1 MNIGGIKVD
10 NKEDEL
16 KEQAESKEKD
26 IGTQEK
32 EEAGKDKETAS
43 EADGAEV
50 SGDGKDGE
58 AREKTK
64 KSSRKEKEKKDKK
77 DQKIDELNDRL
88 MRLMAE
94 YDNYRKRTEKE
105 KSLMFEMGAKSIVEK
120 IIPVI
125 DNFER
130 GFATVSDEDKD
141 NPFVMGMDK
150 VYSQFVTSMEEAGV
164 TAIDAVGKEF
174 DPNIHNAV
182 MHVDDDS
189 LGDNIVAEELQ
200 KGYMYKDSV
209 VRYSMVKVAN

>member
-26 IGTQEK
+26 IGTQETG
-32 EEAGKDKETAS
+32 EAGKDKETAS
-43 EADGAEV
+43 EADKAEV

-64 KSSRKEKEKKDKK
+64 KSSKKEKEKKDKK

-164 TAIDAVGKEF
+164 TAIEAVGKEF

>member
-32 EEAGKDKETAS
+32 EQAGKDKETAS
-43 EADGAEV
+43 EANEAEV
-50 SGDGKDGE
+50 SGDGKDDG

-64 KSSRKEKEKKDKK
+64 KSSKKEKEKKDKK

-130 GFATVSDEDKD
+130 GFATVSDADKD

>member
-32 EEAGKDKETAS
+32 GEAGKDKETAS
-43 EADGAEV
+43 EADEAEV

-64 KSSRKEKEKKDKK
+64 KSSKKEKEKKDKK